1 MRKEPRKAVSLVR
14 ETLVNIWR
22 ARGGGFYGLGYL
34 IAFVV
39 LEARMLAGDVGES
52 ATVVD
57 FVASQAAEYLFRF
70 TVMSFV
76 NMFLAMI
83 WPFYLLQWVGV
94 WGFAILA
101 GGYVVFEWVLRPS
114 VEAWIPELRAEEPS
128 E

>member
-1 MRKEPRKAVSLVR
+1 
-14 ETLVNIWR
+14 
-22 ARGGGFYGLGYL
+22 
-34 IAFVV
+34 
-39 LEARMLAGDVGES
+39 LAGDVGES

-76 NMFLAMI
+76 NVFLAMI

-94 WGFAILA
+94 WGFAILG
-101 GGYVVFEWVLRPS
+101 GGYLVFELVLRPV
-114 VEAWIPELRAEEPS
+114 VEGWLPELRNEEPS